1 MKFNRLGAFTLGVV
15 ITAVSVGAVS
25 FVNAAGNRTLKAC
38 ANKTTGVMRYISKGS
53 CKKTETS
60 LSWNQIGP
68 TGLPG
73 AAGTNGT
80 DGAAGTKGDTGAVGT
95 NGLDG
100 KALYVVDATGK
111 TLGQVLGD
119 GSGGLNQLSPTFLT
133 LVGNRIWVLSS
144 NDYSVQGNGGFSDFS
159 NQTCTIPLGSTQ
171 LLTKTPSQTTFGDMT
186 PTEGQ
191 TYIASSKFADDS
203 DLTKTVYT
211 RDEGICRLKTT
222 RERRG
227 DVSLWNLEAITPPT
241 YTAPLTIV
249 AK

>member
-1 MKFNRLGAFTLGVV
+1 MKFSFKSFAIGFACAALSLGAVTY
-15 ITAVSVGAVS
+15 A
-25 FVNAAGNRTLKAC
+25 NAASNGTLKAC
-38 ANKTTGVMRYISKGS
+38 ANKKTGVMSYISKGS
-53 CKKTETS
+53 CNKKTETS
-60 LSWNQIGP
+60 LSWNQMGP
-68 TGLPG
+68 QGLPG

-80 DGAAGTKGDTGAVGT
+80 AGAKGDTGAAGT
-95 NGLDG
+95 SGLDG

-119 GSGGLNQLSPTFLT
+119 GSGGSNQLSPIFLT

-144 NDYSVQGNGGFSDFS
+144 NDYWVQGNGRLSDFS

-186 PTEGQ
+186 PTDGQ

-203 DLTKTVYT
+203 DLNKTVYT

-222 RERRG
+222 NERRG

-249 AK
+249 AR